1 MPPKKGGG
9 KGKQQEP
16 KKDKSQKAADKTFGL
31 KNKNRSTKVQQYI
44 KQVETQVTDAQKK
57 KNAALQARRA
67 EEKKAAEAAKAEA
80 FRILNSQVEQKVP
93 FGVDPKT
100 VLCINFKNGN
110 CPRGA
115 KCKFSH
121 DMNVGKK
128 ATKKDLYT
136 DDRATKEADT
146 MDQWDEDKLRDVI
159 KSKHGNPKTT
169 TDKVCKFF
177 IEAVENGKYGWFW
190 VCPNGGNE
198 CKYRHSLPEGFVL
211 KTKEQKRL
219 EKMEEDAQPKISL
232 EEFLETER
240 HKLPKTGLTP
250 INVETFAKWKEGN
263 KIKKLNDGKKDGKK
277 LTGREI
283 IQKKFLDKNY
293 FENEDDSQ
301 SAFDLSQFKQA
312 LDPEDAN
319 IKDYGDG
326 QNVTFEAKGETK
338 PEINQPE
345 TQTETQT
352 ETKSEIKPETESI
365 TKESTT
371 IETSG

>member
-1 MPPKKGGG
+1 M
-9 KGKQQEP
+9 
-16 KKDKSQKAADKTFGL
+16 
-31 KNKNRSTKVQQYI
+31 
-44 KQVETQVTDAQKK
+44 TDAQKK
-57 KNAALQARRA
+57 KNAAMQARRA
-67 EEKKAAEAAKAEA
+67 EEKKAAEMAKMEA
-80 FRILNSQVEQKVP
+80 QRLLNMQVEQKVP

-100 VLCINFKNGN
+100 VLCVNFKNGN

-121 DMNVGKK
+121 DMNVGKR

-146 MDQWDEDKLRDVI
+146 MDTWDEDKLRDVI

-198 CKYRHSLPEGFVL
+198 CKYKHSLPEGFVL

-219 EKMEEDAQPKISL
+219 EKMELENQPRITL

-240 HKLPKTGLTP
+240 HKLPKVGLTP
-250 INVETFAKWKEGN
+250 ITVETFGKWKESN
-263 KIKKLNDGKKDGKK
+263 KIKKLNEKEKDGKK

-283 IQKKFLDKNY
+283 IEKKFLDKNY
-293 FENEDDSQ
+293 YENDDDAQ
-301 SAFDLSQFKQA
+301 QVWDLSQFRKD
-312 LDPEDAN
+312 LDPEDNN

-326 QNVTFEAKGETK
+326 NNVTFEMKEEQKQEERQDGKSNGTAEDDTVGSSSV
-338 PEINQPE
+338 
-345 TQTETQT
+345 TQAEAEPVQA
-352 ETKSEIKPETESI
+352 
-365 TKESTT
+365 
-371 IETSG
+371 SG